1 MSDNTKHTVSESADK
16 IQVNTELKRGSG
28 TRDEDKVKVR
38 VKGDDPDEVVAKLN
52 ATIENLTETHDNLRQ
67 IQPEVGEE

>member
-1 MSDNTKHTVSESADK
+1 MSDNTTRQVNESADK
-16 IQVNTELKRGSG
+16 IQVNTALKRGSG

-67 IQPEVGEE
+67 IQPGDDE